1 MSKLDRRSSEV
12 RGLVNEVKTH
22 ISILAGLILLMWGLE
37 IVDIALGGALNQFG
51 ILPRSIIGLQG
62 ILFAPFL
69 HGNLPHL
76 MANTAPFLIL
86 GWLVMLRR
94 TSDFFAVSAIV
105 MLISGLGT
113 WLFAP
118 PNAIHIG
125 ASGVIFGYLG
135 FLLSRGFFDRSIGS
149 IVFSIVVGLM
159 YGGLIWGVLPGMP
172 GISWQMHLFGF
183 IGGIVAA
190 KLLAE
195 PKAKGRSPRD
205 F

>member
-1 MSKLDRRSSEV
+1 MSKSEV
-12 RGLVNEVKTH
+12 RGLVNEVKAQV
-22 ISILAGLILLMWGLE
+22 SILIAVVALMWGLE
-37 IVDIALGGALNQFG
+37 IIDAGLGGALNQFG
-51 ILPRSIIGLQG
+51 ILPRSIVGLRG

-69 HGNLPHL
+69 HGNFPHL
-76 MANTAPFLIL
+76 IANTPPFLVL

-94 TSDFFAVSAIV
+94 TSEFFVVSTIV
-105 MLISGLGT
+105 MLIGGLAT
-113 WLFAP
+113 WLVAP
-118 PNAIHIG
+118 PFTLHIG

-135 FLLSRGFFDRSIGS
+135 FLLSRGYFERSIGS
-149 IVFSIVVGLM
+149 ILFSIVVALM

-195 PKAKGRSPRD
+195 PRAKRRSSRD